1 MGIYD
6 FDRGTFRNKINKT
19 MAKYSKEEME
29 DWFIGK
35 ARTAAG
41 YRKNIVSRSPNRE
54 RSYTNFGKMYFFFYD
69 PKHKAT
75 LPIYDRFPLVIPL
88 GPKENGFLGI
98 NLHYLSVSE
107 RLSLLSQLRK
117 YASNNKFDK
126 TTRLEVSYDDMINH
140 GMGGFTE
147 SSTKHYLYGHVRSPF
162 IEILPNEWDKAAQ
175 LNVELFIKKI

>member
-1 MGIYD
+1 
-6 FDRGTFRNKINKT
+6 
-19 MAKYSKEEME
+19 MAKYSNEEIE

-41 YRKNIVSRSPNRE
+41 YRSNIVNRNPNRG
-54 RSYTNFGKMYFFFYD
+54 RSTTTFGKMYFFFYD

-88 GPKENGFLGI
+88 NPKPNGFLGV

-107 RLSLLSQLRK
+107 RLSLLDQLRPF
-117 YASNNKFDK
+117 ASNKRFDS
-126 TTRLEVSYDDMINH
+126 TTRLKVSYDDMVVH
-140 GMGGFTE
+140 GMQGFTE

-162 IEILPNEWDKAAQ
+162 IEIFPDEWDKAAQ
-175 LNVELFIKKI
+175 LNVALFIKKI